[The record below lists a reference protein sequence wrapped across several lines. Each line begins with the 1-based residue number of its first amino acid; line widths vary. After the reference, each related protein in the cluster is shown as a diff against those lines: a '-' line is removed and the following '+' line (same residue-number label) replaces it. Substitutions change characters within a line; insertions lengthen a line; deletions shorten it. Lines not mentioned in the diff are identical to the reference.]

1 MPQTIAEKILSS
13 HAGKVVKAGERI
25 WADVDLA
32 VARDFG
38 GPNCVLEYEQN
49 FGDAPVADP
58 GKIAFTFD
66 YQAPA
71 KDTKVA
77 NNQQI
82 CRNFAQKQ
90 HIPHLF
96 DVNTGIGQ
104 HILLEQGMVAPSS
117 LIVGTD
123 SHMNLLGAVGS
134 LSLGVGTT
142 DIVAT
147 WKGGRLWF
155 RVPESI
161 QVTLFGKLRPPAS
174 AKDIIL
180 MLLRETDTETL
191 NYRSLEFVGE
201 GAEGI
206 DLAGRLTIC
215 SMITEA
221 GGKVGFFPTN
231 KAILDWLTPRMKE
244 KPKPISADE
253 GVKNE
258 GAEYVREYHFD
269 LSSLEPLVACPHT
282 PDNVKTVKEVAG
294 EKVDSAFIGSCTNGR
309 IEDLRVAASIIDKA
323 GRKLAKGMRLTI
335 VPATME
341 VARQALSE
349 GLYEIFLD
357 AGVMLTNPGCSLCT
371 IGHHGVL
378 YSDERLLSTS
388 NRNFLH
394 KLGKGTFVYLAS
406 PATVAASAV
415 AGVIAD
421 PGQYI

>member
-1 MPQTIAEKILSS
+1 MPRTIAEKILFEHS
-13 HAGKVVKAGERI
+13 GEEVKAGQRI

-38 GPNCVLEYEQN
+38 GPNCVLEYEQH
-49 FGDAPVADP
+49 FGDDPVANPD
-58 GKIAFTFD
+58 KIAFTFD

-82 CRNFAQKQ
+82 CREFARKQ
-90 HIPHLF
+90 NIPHLY

-104 HILLEQGMVAPSS
+104 HILLENGLVAPGS
-117 LIVGTD
+117 LIIGTD

-134 LSLGVGTT
+134 MSLGVGTT
-142 DIVAT
+142 DIVAV

-155 RVPESI
+155 RVPETI
-161 QVTLFGKLRPPAS
+161 RVNLVGEFTPPS
-174 AKDIIL
+174 CAKDLIL
-180 MLLRETDTETL
+180 ALLRDTDSEAL
-191 NYRSLEFVGE
+191 NYKALEFTGG
-201 GAEGI
+201 GAEGM
-206 DLAGRLTIC
+206 DLAGRLTVC

-221 GGKVGFFPTN
+221 GGKVGFFPPN
-231 KAILDWLTPRMKE
+231 KAVLDWLSPRME
-244 KPKPISADE
+244 EAPQPISADE
-253 GVKNE
+253 G
-258 GAEYVREYHFD
+258 AEYIGEFTLQLAD
-269 LSSLEPLVACPHT
+269 LLPLVACPHT
-282 PDNVKTVKEVAG
+282 PDNVKTIQEVIG
-294 EKVDSAFIGSCTNGR
+294 EKIDSAFIGSCTNGR
-309 IEDLRVAASIIDKA
+309 IEDLLIAASIIDKA

-341 VARQALSE
+341 VAKAALSE
-349 GLYEIFLD
+349 GLWEIFLE
-357 AGVMLTNPGCSLCT
+357 AGAMVTNPGCSLCT

-378 YSDERLLSTS
+378 YAGERLISTS

-394 KLGKGTFVYLAS
+394 KLGRDAFVYLAS

-421 PGQYI
+421 PREYL